1 MSSICRLIRHGRGR
15 DELTMPLLRYF
26 LFVGGSLLALLLVAN
41 AALPAVP
48 TDGGLTSGTD
58 LPPIRI
64 HSERKLPDR
73 VVFDTSIATPA
84 QASAAPVVI
93 AEAKPRAEAPVQP
106 AMAEMSARERV
117 REAFAQ
123 LPPAEDSSEPRMSD
137 MATVVV
143 PEPKIYTARQ
153 PARRKVAARPRSGHP
168 MMIVAQQPTPPTRW
182 LFTR

>member
-26 LFVGGSLLALLLVAN
+26 LFAGGSLLALLLVAN

-48 TDGGLTSGTD
+48 TDGSLTSGTD

-73 VVFDTSIATPA
+73 VVFDTSVVTPT
-84 QASAAPVVI
+84 QAAAAPVVV
-93 AEAKPRAEAPVQP
+93 AQAKPRAQAPVQP
-106 AMAEMSARERV
+106 GMAEISAEARV

-123 LPPAEDSSEPRMSD
+123 LPPAEDSFEPRMSD

-143 PEPKIYTARQ
+143 PEPKMYTARQ
-153 PARRKVAARPRSGHP
+153 PARHKVAAKPRSGRP
-168 MMIVAQQPTPPTRW
+168 MLIVAQRPTQAPRW